1 MIHLTRLNKEEFIVN
16 ADLIEFIE
24 STPDTV
30 ITLMTGKKMMVRENI
45 QQVVERVVEYR
56 RDVGPSAIRPIDPTL
71 VHEKPYSRE

>member
-30 ITLMTGKKMMVRENI
+30 LTLFTGKKLMVREGI
-45 QQVVERVVEYR
+45 QTVVERVIEYR
-56 RDVGPSAIRPIDPTL
+56 QLVGSSAIRPIDQRLT
-71 VHEKPYSRE
+71 HEKAA

>member
-30 ITLMTGKKMMVRENI
+30 ITLFTGKKMMVRENI

-56 RDVGPSAIRPIDPTL
+56 LLVGPSAIRPIDQHLT
-71 VHEKPYSRE
+71 HERAA